1 MLLLKQ
7 FLILILLFSLTS
19 CAWLSRNFG
28 SEPEPEMVPK
38 AQYDDLAKKYEALN
52 AKMSAPAAT
61 PAPEKNPTDELV
73 SQLGAA
79 KDPDVIE
86 AKNTLME
93 TVDVFEDKM
102 GMGIKGTAVS
112 PVVAGKSES
121 MMGNA
126 DNRPPLADK
135 LENDILELKKSMSL
149 ASQGK
154 FDNAIRGLQ
163 PLTKS
168 SSKQVQVRAKFG
180 MAEILL
186 AQREYDLA
194 LQAYEDIISNYAFSG
209 LVINALKKAAGCAEK
224 LNLSDKKAQ
233 YESLIKDVFESKGT

>member
-1 MLLLKQ
+1 MLWLKQ
-7 FLILILLFSLTS
+7 FALISILLSLTS

-28 SEPEPEMVPK
+28 SDPEPEMVPK
-38 AQYDDLAKKYEALN
+38 SQYDELAKKFEALN
-52 AKMSAPAAT
+52 AKMEAKASTPAA
-61 PAPEKNPTDELV
+61 APEKNPTDELV
-73 SQLGAA
+73 NQLGAA
-79 KDPDVIE
+79 KDPDVVE

-102 GMGIKGTAVS
+102 GIKETRVN
-112 PVVAGKSES
+112 PMV
-121 MMGNA
+121 GNGDA
-126 DNRPPLADK
+126 SLASNRPPPADK
-135 LENDILELKKSMSL
+135 LENDIFELKKSMSL

-186 AQREYDLA
+186 AQKEFDLA
-194 LQAYEDIISNYAFSG
+194 LQAYEDIINNYAFSG

-224 LNLSDKKAQ
+224 LNLTDKKAQ
-233 YESLIKDVFESKGT
+233 YESLIKDVFGT